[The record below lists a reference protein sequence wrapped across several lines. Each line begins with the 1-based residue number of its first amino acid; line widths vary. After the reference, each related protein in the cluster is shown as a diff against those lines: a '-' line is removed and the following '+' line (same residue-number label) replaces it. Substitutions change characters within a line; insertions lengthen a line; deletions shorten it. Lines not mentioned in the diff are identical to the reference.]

1 EANVGRAFSNA
12 AVEIALAS
20 YPGCFLTNPP
30 GSGSAYGVYEPR
42 YVAQD
47 VPAHTVTLPSGE
59 RHSIGPPP
67 RTQPLE
73 PLSGDPAAAVAG
85 GAREAGSAAYG
96 MTVRAPLGTIVG
108 ARSGDKGGNANV
120 GVWVRS
126 QDEFAWL
133 DGFLTV
139 ARLRDLL
146 PETRDLTVIR
156 TRLPQIRALNFVVEG
171 LLGEGVAYAARFDP
185 QAKAL
190 GEWLRA
196 RHVDVPT
203 RLLSAPMEGP
213 RP

>member
-1 EANVGRAFSNA
+1 
-12 AVEIALAS
+12 
-20 YPGCFLTNPP
+20 
-30 GSGSAYGVYEPR
+30 
-42 YVAQD
+42 
-47 VPAHTVTLPSGE
+47 
-59 RHSIGPPP
+59 
-67 RTQPLE
+67 
-73 PLSGDPAAAVAG
+73 
-85 GAREAGSAAYG
+85 
-96 MTVRAPLGTIVG
+96 VG

-146 PETRDLTVIR
+146 PETRDLAVTR

-203 RLLSAPMEGP
+203 RLLSEPVEGP